1 MQVPL
6 IEKPD
11 ARIVEVRTEDGAT
24 VSCRRYARPGARA
37 VVCGHGLASS
47 GYEFDL
53 PLAGFNLAD
62 VLYRLGYE
70 VWIINFR
77 GSGSYPW
84 ISDAGD
90 WHHSGDQ
97 LGCFDLPAV
106 IDRAAEETGR
116 PVFYM
121 GHSFGGMALY
131 MYLQGCVIDSARP
144 MVRQDPEVAARRN
157 SLVAGAVA
165 VASPVSMDEGTD
177 LMDRMRLHPATQ
189 AGFRF
194 VEAWLRKR
202 DRKHP
207 RIPIGEMALEF
218 GYRHPLLA
226 KIIMSSPLMQM
237 YLVPWNMGGEACRL
251 FGTWAGG
258 DVSALQVAQTV
269 QTVRLGQLDCTMQQ
283 EEEVPSYCYKDGM
296 SAITAPLVAASGGKD
311 FLQPKHIRDGV
322 IETVSSEHTLEV
334 SIPGAGHV
342 DLLYQ
347 IPVVE
352 IVEWLEE
359 HAAAD

>member
-1 MQVPL
+1 MTVPL

-11 ARIVEVRTEDGAT
+11 ARIVEVRTGDGAT
-24 VSCRRYARPGARA
+24 VRCRRYARPGARA

-53 PLAGFNLAD
+53 PLTGFNLAD
-62 VLYRLGYE
+62 VLYRRGYE
-70 VWIINFR
+70 VWIVNFR

-106 IDRAAEETGR
+106 IDRAVEETGR

-131 MYLQGCVIDSARP
+131 MYLQGCVIDGGKPR
-144 MVRQDPEVAARRN
+144 VRQDADVAARRN
-157 SLVAGAVA
+157 DLIAGAVA
-165 VASPVSMDEGTD
+165 VASPVSMAEGTD
-177 LMDRMRLHPATQ
+177 PMDRLRLHPAVQ
-189 AGFRF
+189 ASFRF
-194 VEAWLRKR
+194 VERWLRKR
-202 DRKHP
+202 DRKRP
-207 RIPIGEMALEF
+207 RVPVGEMALEF

-226 KIIMSSPLMQM
+226 KMIMSSPLMQM
-237 YLVPWNMGGEACRL
+237 YLVPRNMGGEACRL

-258 DVSALQVAQTV
+258 DVSALQIAQTV
-269 QTVRLGQLDCTMQQ
+269 QTIRLGQLDCTM
-283 EEEVPSYCYKDGM
+283 EDDEDEPCYCYKDGM
-296 SAITAPLVAASGGKD
+296 SAITTSLVAASGGKD

-322 IETVSSEHTLEV
+322 IEAVSSEHKLEV

-347 IPVVE
+347 IPVVP
-352 IVEWLEE
+352 IMEWLEE
-359 HAAAD
+359 RASSD